1 VRAKYPH
8 FQAQAWTGV
17 ALAAAFVVV
26 ALASSFALIRPGERL
41 SDLIAT
47 VLPIIAPN
55 AQLADHAFARGDLDA
70 ATARSQAEL
79 AVTPL
84 AQDAWLRLAMV
95 DLSRHGRL
103 TLPGVTA
110 IDHAYDTLPY
120 DLNPN
125 STRLRFVLN
134 HFGALPPGVQAS
146 VRAELAV
153 WANRPA
159 LRRSLQRFRP
169 GVNDPQGARAL
180 SVTLEAQL
188 VPADDFGA

>member
-1 VRAKYPH
+1 MRAKYPD

-47 VLPIIAPN
+47 VLPIIEPN
-55 AQLADHAFARGDLDA
+55 AQLADQAFARGDLDA

-79 AVTPL
+79 AITPL

-95 DLSRHGRL
+95 DLGRHGRL
-103 TLPGVTA
+103 TLPGATA
-110 IDHAYDTLPY
+110 IDNAYDALPY

-153 WANRPA
+153 WSNRPVLRVA
-159 LRRSLQRFRP
+159 LQQLHSS
-169 GVNDPQGARAL
+169 VNDPQGALAL
-180 SVTLEAQL
+180 TTTLDAPL
-188 VPADDFGA
+188 VPMDDSGA